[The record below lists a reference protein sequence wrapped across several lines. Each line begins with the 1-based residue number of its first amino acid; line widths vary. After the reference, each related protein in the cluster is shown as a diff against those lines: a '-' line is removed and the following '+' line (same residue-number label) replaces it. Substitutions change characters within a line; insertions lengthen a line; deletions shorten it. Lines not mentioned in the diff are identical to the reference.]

1 MLLVS
6 IFQISRLATLAQDD
20 KEAMLARN
28 DRSDVSTTLDITRE
42 RCYQSFCHF
51 PYCKEVWPVSS
62 VFAKRFRS
70 CV

>member
-42 RCYQSFCHF
+42 RCYQSLSHL
-51 PYCKEVWPVSS
+51 PYCREV
-62 VFAKRFRS
+62 
-70 CV
+70 